1 MQRAAQ
7 STTPNRYKRKHGTTP
22 RIALAA
28 RKELLRTKHLPK
40 NWRLRP
46 TAGHTLHLA
55 VLIPTAEER
64 PEFAGTLGAVSLA
77 VKAANDR
84 FSILNAATRLEVH
97 LRETECDYSKSVATL
112 SMIMEEFPVDG
123 VIGPHCS
130 KACASTADL
139 ANGRDVPQISY
150 SCAAAELSDKTRYP
164 TVCSPCICRWH
175 LTAPRVRT
183 VRTVC
188 ACSSS
193 EWYRV

>member
-1 MQRAAQ
+1 MR
-7 STTPNRYKRKHGTTP
+7 T
-22 RIALAA
+22 AA
-28 RKELLRTKHLPK
+28 REVLLRTKHQPK
-40 NWRLRP
+40 NWKVRP
-46 TAGHTLHLA
+46 TAGNALHLA
-55 VLIPTAEER
+55 VLIPTAEEW
-64 PEFAGTLGAVSLA
+64 PEFAGALGAVSLA

-123 VIGPHCS
+123 IIGPHCS

-150 SCAAAELSDKTRYP
+150 SCASAELSDKARYP
-164 TVCSPCICRWH
+164 TVCLPRLCRVARM
-175 LTAPRVRT
+175 LTAPRSEN
-183 VRTVC
+183 C